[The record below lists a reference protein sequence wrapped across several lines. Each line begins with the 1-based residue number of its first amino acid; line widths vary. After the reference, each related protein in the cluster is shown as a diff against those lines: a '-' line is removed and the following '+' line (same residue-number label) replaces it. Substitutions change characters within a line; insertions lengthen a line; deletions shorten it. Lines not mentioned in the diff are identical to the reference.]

1 MIDADESACLG
12 VVAFARPGHR
22 GDVIRQGAAGDLRIV
37 SVLEGAREDRLPM
50 LFEEL
55 ADSSRL

>member
-1 MIDADESACLG
+1 
-12 VVAFARPGHR
+12 
-22 GDVIRQGAAGDLRIV
+22 VIRQGAAGDLRIV

-55 ADSSRL
+55 AYSSRL